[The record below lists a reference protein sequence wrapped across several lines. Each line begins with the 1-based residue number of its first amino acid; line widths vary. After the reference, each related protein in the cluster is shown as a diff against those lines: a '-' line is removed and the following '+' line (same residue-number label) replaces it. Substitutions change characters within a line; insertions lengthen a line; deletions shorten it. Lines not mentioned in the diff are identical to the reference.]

1 MRSLWLILCPMIAA
15 AGLVV
20 WGGERLSRRVV
31 EDRVPADRTKLLDF
45 SATLRDE
52 LDRLDTLYDAHLSR
66 LAAYSDSATREQLGQ
81 ACSAVAGIRVC
92 HVFDVKEKLYEVNG
106 AAPAAGAA
114 DRLPY
119 VEMEGG
125 KTILNPARTVVLP
138 KTLWLGNESS
148 GWIATAERGF
158 RVHWRLTQAGKLV
171 AFTID
176 DTDLGNAMA
185 AHLEPWMEVPFAPL
199 RDGGEI
205 VSLTD
210 PNSRKVGTK
219 PAPEEAG
226 AASLVIPHRTA
237 LGEWQVV
244 AWDRRSFHHTH
255 HMMTLAVSGGIAGAL
270 LLIGGF
276 LCVERNRA
284 VRLAEERVS
293 FVNRVSHELG
303 TPLTNILLNLD
314 LASRALGGKPEE
326 TKKRLALV
334 EEEVRRMGRLVA
346 NVLTFSR
353 NERKTMQLHAVP
365 CVADEVIGGVI
376 AQFQPSLDRR
386 KITVEWQRGAGDRV
400 LMDTDTLAQIIGN
413 LVSNVEKY
421 AGSGG
426 WLGITSAW
434 GNDRLTVRVEDRG
447 PGIPQ
452 KHAARIFE
460 AFERVHHGLSE
471 GSSGTG
477 LGLSIARELARKI
490 GGELM
495 LVSATAET
503 RDTQG
508 AVFVLD
514 LPAPSAANLI
524 SMNEAKPA

>member
-1 MRSLWLILCPMIAA
+1 MRSLWIILCPMIAA
-15 AGLVV
+15 AALVL
-20 WGGERLSRRVV
+20 WGGERLSRRAV
-31 EDRVPADRTKLLDF
+31 EDRVPADRAKLLDF

-66 LAAYSDSATREQLGQ
+66 IAVYSDNATREQLGQ
-81 ACSAVAGIRVC
+81 ACAGLAGIRVC
-92 HVFDVKEKLYEVNG
+92 QVFDAKEKLHEVTG
-106 AAPAAGAA
+106 AVPREDAPG
-114 DRLPY
+114 RLPY

-125 KTILNPARTVVLP
+125 KAILNPARTVVLP
-138 KTLWLGNESS
+138 KSLWAGKESS
-148 GWIATAERGF
+148 GWLATDSADF
-158 RVHWRLTQAGKLV
+158 RVHWRLTPAGRIAV
-171 AFTID
+171 FTID
-176 DTDLGNAMA
+176 QTDLAHA
-185 AHLEPWMEVPFAPL
+185 TRAHLEEWMELPFAPL

-210 PNSRKVGTK
+210 PNSRTVGSK
-219 PAPEEAG
+219 PAPQEAG

-255 HMMTLAVSGGIAGAL
+255 HTMTLAVSGGIAGLL

-276 LCVERNRA
+276 LCFERNRA

-314 LASRALGGKPEE
+314 LAARALGGRPEE

-353 NERKTMQLHAVP
+353 NERKAIHLHTMP

-386 KITVEWQRGAGDRV
+386 KIRVEWQRGADDRV
-400 LMDTDTLAQIIGN
+400 LMDPDALAQIIGN
-413 LVSNVEKY
+413 LISNVEKY

-426 WLGITSAW
+426 WLGITSAL
-434 GNDRLTVRVEDRG
+434 GNDRLTVRVADRG
-447 PGIPQ
+447 PGIPH
-452 KHAARIFE
+452 KHAERIFE
-460 AFERVHHGLSE
+460 AFERIHRGLSE

-477 LGLSIARELARKI
+477 LGLAIARDLAHKI

-495 LVSATAET
+495 FVPAADET
-503 RDTQG
+503 KG

-524 SMNEAKPA
+524 SLNAAKPA